1 MNSKE
6 NQKNFSFLY
15 ESYCYN
21 FRHTHYQHPDFS
33 GYIKNEDR
41 VGHPF
46 IFLNKLINPSYGDAS
61 NLTSFESA
69 LLFYNELKTDVEH
82 YYNCFELEFSFLLEK
97 KGLYLNA
104 IINYLFDLLNK
115 IKFDQF
121 PNQNRYSGIIFN
133 AVMGILIR
141 ISNSHYNVHIN
152 STNRKKLSKW
162 VIIKEPILSF
172 VMKKHA
178 EDKWFK
184 EISKMYL
191 KDFIILN
198 DNSFETFK
206 LLFQGKHL
214 DNKIYWKDNKSSLCY
229 FIYLLINSKLL
240 SPTKNKHWLITS
252 EFFSLKE
259 ESITPSE
266 LVNQKHTTDITKRE
280 KLENFVDT
288 LKKN

>member
-1 MNSKE
+1 MNSKK
-6 NQKNFSFLY
+6 NQTGFSFLY
-15 ESYCYN
+15 EKYCDN
-21 FRHTHYQHPDFS
+21 FGHTHQQHSNFS

-41 VGHPF
+41 VSHPF
-46 IFLNKLINPSYGDAS
+46 VFLRDLLSPSYSDAS
-61 NLTSFESA
+61 NLASFDSA
-69 LLFYNELKTDVEH
+69 LLFYNELKTDVE
-82 YYNCFELEFSFLLEK
+82 YSYNCFELEFSFLLEK
-97 KGLYLNA
+97 KGLYLNS
-104 IINYLFDLLNK
+104 IINYHFDLLNE

-133 AVMGILIR
+133 AIMGILIR
-141 ISNSHYNVHIN
+141 ISNSHYNVYIN

-162 VIIKEPILSF
+162 VIIKEPIFSF

-184 EISKMYL
+184 EISKKYL

-214 DNKIYWKDNKSSLCY
+214 DNKIKWKDNKSSLCY
-229 FIYLLINSKLL
+229 FIYLLINSKTL

-252 EFFSLKE
+252 EFFLLKG
-259 ESITPSE
+259 ESIAAGE
-266 LVNQKHTTDITKRE
+266 LVNQKHTTDIIKRE
-280 KLENFVDT
+280 KLEKFVNA
-288 LKKN
+288 LKIN